1 MFAASIVLGRHSVV
15 KCLGHTL
22 SNKKFEAGILQKR
35 PGGSRGTSNFGNSMG
50 DAAPSPAFAQYFHH
64 LHWQKLPADCRD
76 KKFDPTPLTSLLMF
90 NIELNV
96 FRSCYRSDIFVKSPF
111 AQINQPI
118 NCFCSKRPIAF
129 YVTASTSSLS
139 SNAFTFFS
147 SSFSSSTFMSKE
159 REGPQHW
166 SHQCKWDQIIV

>member
-1 MFAASIVLGRHSVV
+1 M
-15 KCLGHTL
+15 
-22 SNKKFEAGILQKR
+22 QKR

-64 LHWQKLPADCRD
+64 CADKKLPAHCSD

-111 AQINQPI
+111 AQINQPCQLFLRQET
-118 NCFCSKRPIAF
+118 NCILCHSLHVIIIIKCFHLFFVVLLVLNFHVKGARGA
-129 YVTASTSSLS
+129 TALEPPMQMR
-139 SNAFTFFS
+139 SNNCLNW
-147 SSFSSSTFMSKE
+147 SFWFN
-159 REGPQHW
+159 H
-166 SHQCKWDQIIV
+166 I